1 MLDTIKLALATWR
14 LSSLL
19 VQESGPFDVFGKLR
33 GKTTVGGM
41 LDCVWCTSI
50 WVAALLVLVSR
61 VARWPVDVLAVSAAA
76 IWIDKELS

>member
-1 MLDTIKLALATWR
+1 MLDAIKLALATWR

-19 VQESGPFDVFGKLR
+19 VQESGPFNVFAALR
-33 GKTTVGGM
+33 EKTTFGGM

-50 WVAALLVLVSR
+50 WVAALLLLVSR